1 MNFKP
6 KRYFFAIFLLCT
18 VATAGSKP
26 SADPTQPTPRA
37 AWPHDRNR
45 LLSNTGGLYRP
56 ANRGDGR
63 RFRLDL
69 PPREGSRGLGDVPGE
84 RTGRPRR
91 PGVTSVTG
99 EGARSRKN
107 PRRVLVSPRPPTD
120 DCVAGKV
127 ESVTPGRVYISGQ
140 LEVSPPNV
148 GYQAD
153 SAFPGD
159 KITGIFLFYHNSY
172 CVVAPTVTFK
182 FPQCSVE
189 LFRKLSCRQLEML

>member
-1 MNFKP
+1 MNFNA
-6 KRYFFAIFLLCT
+6 KRYYLAVFLLYT
-18 VATAGSKP
+18 VATAGNTP
-26 SADPTQPTPRA
+26 SADPTQPVPRS

-45 LLSNTGGLYRP
+45 LLPSTGGLYRP
-56 ANRGDGR
+56 TNRGDGR

-69 PPREGSRGLGDVPGE
+69 PPTERSRGPGDVPGE
-84 RTGRPRR
+84 RTGRLRG

-99 EGARSRKN
+99 EGVRSRKN

-153 SAFPGD
+153 SAFPSD
-159 KITGIFLFYHNSY
+159 NITGIFHFMTL
-172 CVVAPTVTFK
+172 VTV
-182 FPQCSVE
+182 
-189 LFRKLSCRQLEML
+189 L